1 MMRTIWTWMLILT
14 AAMAYAMDPAFTPD
28 DTPLT
33 KDMKSRVVWVSP
45 ETDVP
50 LASYLKD
57 IQDKANSNYSTRI
70 TFRLL
75 NSDGQEETLVTQPRT
90 NAIPTLGGF
99 RCSLYD
105 FAKLICE
112 AAELDYR
119 LDEEKRE
126 IIFKRKKGPQQ
137 EAGVVRDPRS
147 GSRAPQP

>member
-1 MMRTIWTWMLILT
+1 MRTISTWALT
-14 AAMAYAMDPAFTPD
+14 LAAVTATAMDPAFTPD
-28 DTPLT
+28 DTALT

-50 LASYLKD
+50 LTAYLKD
-57 IQDKANSNYSTRI
+57 IQDKANSNYQTRI

-75 NSDGQEETLVTQPRT
+75 TADGQEEQLIAEPRT

-99 RCSLYD
+99 RCSLFD
-105 FAKLICE
+105 FAKLISE

-126 IIFKRKKGPQQ
+126 IIFQRKRGTQPAGGAYFLPGAGKKSAHP
-137 EAGVVRDPRS
+137 
-147 GSRAPQP
+147 